1 MQYSTTK
8 HLFYSVLP
16 WKNRSVQVSTMTWN
30 CTNAVFHHQIRLFVR
45 FAVENQLRTSA
56 NSDLNL
62 HICENSIAKHVFL
75 SVVQWKIRFV
85 PLSTLTLNCTNA
97 IFHHKA
103 RLFRVLRSKIRF
115 MQVLTLIWNCKNAVF
130 HRKTRLFVRFA
141 VENQLFASTKG
152 ILFFLLMGHWG
163 QTQWPSGPE
172 PHGFFH
178 QKKEITWSF

>member
-30 CTNAVFHHQIRLFVR
+30 CTNAVFHYQIRLFVR
-45 FAVENQLRTSA
+45 FAVKNQLRTSA

-152 ILFFLLMGHWG
+152 ILFFCSWATGAKPNGHR
-163 QTQWPSGPE
+163 GPN
-172 PHGFFH
+172 PMAFST
-178 QKKEITWSF
+178 KKKK